1 MELQANN
8 NSCCIIGMDYD
19 VFSQLVAIFLGRR
32 LLRDSQ
38 HNVVEE

>member
-19 VFSQLVAIFLGRR
+19 VFSQIVAIFLERR